1 MTAVRNN
8 DWYESELVCE
18 SRGALG
24 FLTRVDYSKCD
35 RKVNVN
41 SGGSRE
47 KSKCRVQRLRKAPKL
62 LVDSRSRQ
70 GYLSCARAARCAAFA
85 SVRWAKGNK
94 DREDEKDIAGGM
106 KKAEKESETATAPQN
121 DGAAGVLGRVWP

>member
-1 MTAVRNN
+1 MTAVRNS

-41 SGGSRE
+41 GGGSRE
-47 KSKCRVQRLRKAPKL
+47 RSKCRVQRLRKAPEL

-70 GYLSCARAARCAAFA
+70 GYCAQEPQDAQRSRRF
-85 SVRWAKGNK
+85 VGLKVIKMGKIEKG
-94 DREDEKDIAGGM
+94 IAGGM
-106 KKAEKESETATAPQN
+106 KKAEKRAR
-121 DGAAGVLGRVWP
+121 LRRHRKMM